1 MKSPKSV
8 IVTGSAGGIG
18 GAICAR
24 LRADGYHVVGFD
36 RLTSPEAD
44 TWMDVDLSDLSRVA
58 GAVAEVAGDHRIAG
72 LVHNAAVQPLWD
84 AGETPVDSF
93 VEAMF
98 VNVVAVN
105 QMVAPARE
113 SLAAERGAIV
123 VVSSVHAVSTTRG
136 LNAYATSKAALE
148 GWVRSAALDLAP
160 DIRVNAVRPGAID
173 TAKLREGFLRWGP
186 ESAVERRAILEERTA
201 LRRVGTSQEVAAAVA
216 FLLGPDASFITGTS
230 LVVDGGA
237 SARLGSE

>member
-1 MKSPKSV
+1 MTSGTV

-18 GAICAR
+18 AAICTR
-24 LRADGYHVVGFD
+24 LSGDGYHVVGFD
-36 RLTSPEAD
+36 QVESPAAD
-44 TWMDVDLSDLSRVA
+44 TWVPVDLADLR
-58 GAVAEVAGDHRIAG
+58 AVASAVETVAAEHRIVG

-84 AGETPVDSF
+84 AGATPVDKF

-105 QMVAPARE
+105 QMVAPALE
-113 SLAAERGAIV
+113 SLTAERGAIV
-123 VVSSVHAVSTTRG
+123 VVSSVHAVATTRG

-148 GWVRSAALDLAP
+148 GWVRSASLDLAP
-160 DIRVNAVRPGAID
+160 AIRVNSVRPGAID

-201 LRRVGTSQEVAAAVA
+201 LRRVGKPEEVAAAVS

-230 LVVDGGA
+230 IVVDGGA
-237 SARLGSE
+237 SVRLGSE